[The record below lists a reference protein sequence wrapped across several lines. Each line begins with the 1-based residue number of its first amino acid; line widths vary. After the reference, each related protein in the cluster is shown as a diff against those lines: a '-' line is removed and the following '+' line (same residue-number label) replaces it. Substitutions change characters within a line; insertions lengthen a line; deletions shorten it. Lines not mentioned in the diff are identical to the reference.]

1 MKFPFCET
9 CAHVEDQM
17 VCDECESG
25 EGYELDESLF
35 QLGDDG
41 FWAIKGCTKGV
52 PELEAA

>member
-9 CAHVEDQM
+9 CLNVEDEL

-35 QLGDDG
+35 QLDDDG
-41 FWAIKGCTKGV
+41 YWRIKGRTR
-52 PELEAA
+52 ELEAA